1 MDMFLFLKQ
10 KHHFITLNIL
20 YMIMSLF
27 LSGGEEEEE
36 EFLHFFFNYLKQQ
49 IHILSLRFVKYLNII
64 Y

>member
-27 LSGGEEEEE
+27 LSGGEEKEKNFFIF
-36 EFLHFFFNYLKQQ
+36 FLLLKTTNTYTFLTFCE
-49 IHILSLRFVKYLNII
+49 IP
-64 Y
+64 

>member
-27 LSGGEEEEE
+27 LSGGEEEE
-36 EFLHFFFNYLKQQ
+36 FLHFFFNYLKQQ